1 MKRIVL
7 LLLILLPIC
16 MMAQPLKKWL
26 TIGPQEWLIPVD
38 LVVFDPDTLSYEQEL
53 FRLMVPE
60 NASFAGIFT
69 NLNECSIAYDS
80 VAHQLVSSEV
90 ISSREKQTF
99 SIDVNVE
106 RALRLHDKS
115 KYKEPIIR
123 RHTMDISDDVAAR
136 LIHLW
141 DVAIWTA
148 KEPVPIYKDGQ
159 IVYVEICDGTDY
171 EFVAK
176 RKRARST
183 LDGGLGRAKA
193 FTDFA
198 TKLEVAV
205 RKGDRVLVTK
215 LTENIDSITQQFL
228 VMDRMTEQ
236 ERNEYLENLAR
247 EVSENIAPEWLQGD
261 VVSKVSSKQEY
272 FSTSN
277 LPFVQRNVGREF
289 YNVTFCYDEATK
301 AELKYDYATR
311 VRIWADNGE
320 VASIMT
326 GEDWGRVF
334 YETSYEQMKQR
345 GIKREEQMSFVSLKP
360 SILIEKDTECRMKE
374 IELDHIFLQGLDS
387 AYFNRIIEF
396 DKPLEWCA
404 NKYEKN
410 PYIAIKTRVDEESN
424 NVIIY
429 FHNNN
434 TVNLTADSTPQFF
447 FEHKG
452 YYCILMDD
460 GLNEWLREP
469 TGKSRLFSFKEYTIP
484 ITDDTSSTLV
494 EYDQKHRT
502 FRMMNFAYQTSTCY
516 DDNPNPVTD
525 DRELNID
532 EKKELLHYLKSRNID
547 FSNYVVGLFCMIV
560 INEDGS
566 VSPCRLWI
574 PTSSSAD
581 QWEEISRALFSFKWK
596 PYLDEDGIPHR
607 YKVTFKYTR
616 SELNNDL

>member
-159 IVYVEICDGTDY
+159 IAYVEICDGTDY

-261 VVSKVSSKQEY
+261 VVSKVSSKQKY

-404 NKYEKN
+404 NKYEKY
-410 PYIAIKTRVDEESN
+410 PYIAIKTRVDEESD

-447 FEHKG
+447 FVHKG

-469 TGKSRLFSFKEYTIP
+469 TGKSRLFTFKDFP
-484 ITDDTSSTLV
+484 IIDDTSSTLV
-494 EYDQKHRT
+494 EYNQKHRT
-502 FRMMNFAYQTSTCY
+502 FRMMNFEYQTSTCY

>member
-90 ISSREKQTF
+90 ISSREKQTL
-99 SIDVNVE
+99 SIDLNVE

-148 KEPVPIYKDGQ
+148 KEPVPKYQDGQ
-159 IVYVEICDGTDY
+159 IANVEISDGTDY

-183 LDGGLGRAKA
+183 LDGGLRRAKA

-247 EVSENIAPEWLQGD
+247 EVSENIAPEWLQGN
-261 VVSKVSSKQEY
+261 VVPKVSSKQKY
-272 FSTSN
+272 FTYIN
-277 LPFVQRNVGREF
+277 RPFIQRNVGREF

-320 VASIMT
+320 VYSIEIGEGMT
-326 GEDWGRVF
+326 AVF
-334 YETSYEQMKQR
+334 HDPSYERVKAEGFMPGGTPLMR
-345 GIKREEQMSFVSLKP
+345 FSPRSAP
-360 SILIEKDTECRMKE
+360 SK
-374 IELDHIFLQGLDS
+374 
-387 AYFNRIIEF
+387 
-396 DKPLEWCA
+396 
-404 NKYEKN
+404 
-410 PYIAIKTRVDEESN
+410 
-424 NVIIY
+424 
-429 FHNNN
+429 
-434 TVNLTADSTPQFF
+434 
-447 FEHKG
+447 
-452 YYCILMDD
+452 
-460 GLNEWLREP
+460 
-469 TGKSRLFSFKEYTIP
+469 
-484 ITDDTSSTLV
+484 
-494 EYDQKHRT
+494 
-502 FRMMNFAYQTSTCY
+502 
-516 DDNPNPVTD
+516 
-525 DRELNID
+525 
-532 EKKELLHYLKSRNID
+532 
-547 FSNYVVGLFCMIV
+547 
-560 INEDGS
+560 
-566 VSPCRLWI
+566 
-574 PTSSSAD
+574 
-581 QWEEISRALFSFKWK
+581 
-596 PYLDEDGIPHR
+596 
-607 YKVTFKYTR
+607 
-616 SELNNDL
+616 

>member
-159 IVYVEICDGTDY
+159 IVIVEISDGTDY

-261 VVSKVSSKQEY
+261 VVSKVSSKQKY

-404 NKYEKN
+404 NKYEKY
-410 PYIAIKTRVDEESN
+410 PYIAIKTRVDEESD

-447 FEHKG
+447 FVHKG

-469 TGKSRLFSFKEYTIP
+469 TGKSRLFTFKDFQI
-484 ITDDTSSTLV
+484 IDDTSSTLV
-494 EYDQKHRT
+494 EYNQKHRT
-502 FRMMNFAYQTSTCY
+502 FRMMNFEYQTSTCY

>member
-1 MKRIVL
+1 
-7 LLLILLPIC
+7 
-16 MMAQPLKKWL
+16 
-26 TIGPQEWLIPVD
+26 
-38 LVVFDPDTLSYEQEL
+38 
-53 FRLMVPE
+53 MVPE

-90 ISSREKQTF
+90 ISSREKQTL
-99 SIDVNVE
+99 SIDLNVE

-236 ERNEYLENLAR
+236 ERNEYLVNLAR
-247 EVSENIAPEWLQGD
+247 EVSENNAPEWLQGN
-261 VVSKVSSKQEY
+261 VVPKVSSKQKY
-272 FSTSN
+272 FTYIN
-277 LPFVQRNVGREF
+277 RPFIQRNVGREF
-289 YNVTFCYDEATK
+289 YSVTFYYDEATK

-404 NKYEKN
+404 NKYEKY

-532 EKKELLHYLKSRNID
+532 EKKELLHYLKSQNID

-560 INEDGS
+560 INEDGR